1 MNGKF
6 LLDSNIIIEIFRGN
20 EKFANRIQ
28 ELGSII
34 IPVISLGE
42 LYFGANKSNQKEK
55 RRKQI
60 EEFENTFEIANV
72 TSNTSKI
79 YGNIKNKLKEAGRPI
94 PENDIWIAA
103 IAKERKYT
111 LISNDKHFK
120 QVSEIEL
127 ISLKK

>member
-28 ELGSII
+28 ELGSIV

-55 RRKQI
+55 QRKQI

-72 TSNTSKI
+72 NSNTSKI